1 MPKLIRLYIRQV
13 ILGFV
18 ISAGFVAMI
27 LWFNVANLWH
37 LVTHDPAGPLAVGLL
52 WLFNGIVFSGV
63 QFGISIMRLA
73 EDEDDTGGPA
83 RRRRWNTPPFP
94 PAPTRGRAAA
104 SDAAGTDRK
113 RAAPGAPA
121 RPFCVTGPPRP
132 SGYLIPEDLCVQVG
146 AGVPGPGP
154 GQSQLPRS
162 CVRPAECNR

>member
-52 WLFNGIVFSGV
+52 WLFNGVVFSGV

-73 EDEDDTGGPA
+73 EDEDDTGGTGTPEAVEYATIPA
-83 RRRRWNTPPFP
+83 RADEGPRRR
-94 PAPTRGRAAA
+94 
-104 SDAAGTDRK
+104 
-113 RAAPGAPA
+113 
-121 RPFCVTGPPRP
+121 
-132 SGYLIPEDLCVQVG
+132 L
-146 AGVPGPGP
+146 
-154 GQSQLPRS
+154 
-162 CVRPAECNR
+162 

>member
-73 EDEDDTGGPA
+73 EDEDDTGGTAAPEAVEYATVPA
-83 RRRRWNTPPFP
+83 RVDEGPRRR
-94 PAPTRGRAAA
+94 
-104 SDAAGTDRK
+104 
-113 RAAPGAPA
+113 
-121 RPFCVTGPPRP
+121 
-132 SGYLIPEDLCVQVG
+132 L
-146 AGVPGPGP
+146 
-154 GQSQLPRS
+154 
-162 CVRPAECNR
+162 